1 MVPLALEPGAS
12 SMSASPRVS
21 ESVLIV
27 DDTIENL
34 RLLSSMLSARGYEV
48 RAVSNGRQALQ
59 AAEGDPPDLILL
71 DVNMPEMNGYEVCRA
86 LKAHATLRDVP
97 VIFLTALGE
106 ISDKVKAFDAGAV
119 DYVTKPFQ
127 VEEVEAR
134 VRTHMALRRA
144 SRELFESHERLTAL
158 EKLRDDLVHMVV
170 HDMRSP
176 LTVLGGHLSLLRE
189 SAEATLTEDAAEDLR
204 KAERC
209 ARTLSRMVSD
219 LLDVSRLENQKLPLH
234 PADHDLS
241 AMVEDVCSTVG
252 TLDKGRSIR
261 LEIPGPVTVRC
272 DGALVKRVLENLV
285 GNAIKHTPAGV
296 GLTVAVSKRSSRA
309 RVEVRDL
316 GPGVPPDAT
325 ERIFRKFETL
335 AARAEQKY
343 DSVGLGLAFCKLAIE
358 AHGCKIGVLPGVP
371 RGSVFWFE
379 LPSALDPGD

>member
-1 MVPLALEPGAS
+1 M
-12 SMSASPRVS
+12 S

-34 RLLSSMLSARGYEV
+34 RLLSSMLGARGYEV
-48 RAVSNGRQALQ
+48 RAVSSGRQALQ

-86 LKAHATLRDVP
+86 LKANAALRDVP

-106 ISDKVKAFDAGAV
+106 IADKVKAFDAGAV

-144 SRELFESHERLTAL
+144 SRELYDSHQRLTAL

-176 LTVLGGHLSLLRE
+176 LTVLGGHLALLRE
-189 SAEATLTEDAAEDLR
+189 ATEGSLSEDAADDLR
-204 KAERC
+204 KAELS
-209 ARTLSRMVSD
+209 ARTLSRMVND

-241 AMVEDVCSTVG
+241 AMIVDVCENVG
-252 TLDKGRSIR
+252 TLDRGRSIR
-261 LEIPGPVTVRC
+261 LEIPGPISVRC
-272 DGALVKRVLENLV
+272 DAGLVKRVLENLV

-296 GLTVAVSKRSSRA
+296 GLTVAVSKRGTRA
-309 RVEVRDL
+309 RVEVKDQ
-316 GPGVPPDAT
+316 GPGVPADST
-325 ERIFRKFETL
+325 ERIFEKFETL
-335 AARAEQKY
+335 AARTEQKY
-343 DSVGLGLAFCKLAIE
+343 DSLGLGLAFCKLAVE
-358 AHGCKIGVLPGVP
+358 AHGCKIGVLPGTP
-371 RGSVFWFE
+371 KGSVFWFE
-379 LPSALDPGD
+379 LPSAREPDA

>member
-1 MVPLALEPGAS
+1 
-12 SMSASPRVS
+12 MSAPPRVS

-34 RLLSSMLSARGYEV
+34 RLLSSMLGSRGYEV
-48 RAVSNGRQALQ
+48 RAVSSGRQALQ

-86 LKAHATLRDVP
+86 LKANPQLCDVP
-97 VIFLTALGE
+97 VVFLTALGE
-106 ISDKVKAFDAGAV
+106 IADKVKAFDAGAV

-134 VRTHMALRRA
+134 VRTHLSLRRA

-176 LTVLGGHLSLLRE
+176 LTVLGGHLALLRE
-189 SAEATLTEDAAEDLR
+189 STQGALTHEAADDLR
-204 KAERC
+204 KAELS
-209 ARTLSRMVSD
+209 ARTLSRMVND
-219 LLDVSRLENQKLPLH
+219 LLDVSRLENRKLPLH

-241 AMVEDVCSTVG
+241 ALVEEVCSTVG
-252 TLDKGRSIR
+252 TLDRGRRIR
-261 LEIPGPVTVRC
+261 LEIPGSVPVRC
-272 DGALVKRVLENLV
+272 DGGLVKRVLENLV
-285 GNAIKHTPAGV
+285 GNAIKHTPAGA
-296 GLTVAVSKRSSRA
+296 GLTVTVSKHETRA
-309 RVEVRDL
+309 RVEVRDE

-325 ERIFRKFETL
+325 ERIFEKFETL
-335 AARAEQKY
+335 AARTEQKY

-358 AHGCKIGVLPGVP
+358 AHGCKIGVLPSVP

-379 LPSALDPGD
+379 LPSALEPRG

>member
-1 MVPLALEPGAS
+1 
-12 SMSASPRVS
+12 MSAPARPS

-86 LKAHATLRDVP
+86 LKASAKLRDIP

-106 ISDKVKAFDAGAV
+106 IADKVKAFDAGAV

-127 VEEVEAR
+127 VEELEAR
-134 VRTHMALRRA
+134 VRTHLALRRA
-144 SRELFESHERLTAL
+144 SRELFESHQRLTAL

-176 LTVLGGHLSLLRE
+176 LTVLGGHLTLLRE
-189 SAEATLTEDAAEDLR
+189 GTQGVLTEDAADDLR

-209 ARTLSRMVSD
+209 ARTLNRMVND

-234 PADHDLS
+234 PADHDIS
-241 AMVEDVCSTVG
+241 AMIDDVCATVG
-252 TLDKGRSIR
+252 TLDKGRRIR
-261 LEIPGPVTVRC
+261 LEIPGPIQVRC
-272 DGALVKRVLENLV
+272 DGPLVKRVLENLV
-285 GNAIKHTPAGV
+285 GNAIKHTPAGAGVTIAV
-296 GLTVAVSKRSSRA
+296 GKRSSRA
-309 RVEVRDL
+309 RIEVRDQ

-325 ERIFRKFETL
+325 ERIFQKFETL
-335 AARAEQKY
+335 ATRTEQKY

-358 AHGCKIGVLPGVP
+358 AHGCKIGVSPGVP

-379 LPSALDPGD
+379 LPSALEPSALEPST